1 MILIRRQ
8 QCLLSTSMIESAD
21 CIRKTRSRSFFT
33 EILWKLFFIFRK
45 MCTIVHIEGGLKMS
59 VFTGKK
65 RKEGYDLNLDK
76 SHSFKPVVKRIYVT
90 LPPRLESA

>member
-1 MILIRRQ
+1 
-8 QCLLSTSMIESAD
+8 
-21 CIRKTRSRSFFT
+21 
-33 EILWKLFFIFRK
+33 
-45 MCTIVHIEGGLKMS
+45 MS